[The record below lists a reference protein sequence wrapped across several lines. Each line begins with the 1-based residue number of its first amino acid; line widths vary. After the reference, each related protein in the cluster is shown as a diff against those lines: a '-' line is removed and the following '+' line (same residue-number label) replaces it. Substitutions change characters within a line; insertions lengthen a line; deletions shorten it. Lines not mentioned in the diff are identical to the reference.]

1 MLLLS
6 LAPMQGAMAETRALI
21 MTIGDYRGGPTPL
34 TGVKNDVKSARSI
47 AMRMG
52 VPEANISMARDQQLT
67 LDGMRKVLDNF
78 DATIYPNDQVF
89 IYFSG
94 HGGRALIRD
103 PEERC
108 AEALVTAEGNALFDN
123 ELEARLKKI
132 SQKASRVIFFLD
144 ACHAGGVTTRSL
156 GKSDLTAKYYAKGG
170 ADACEKPVNVLTR
183 GITLAAKTPGSGAMN
198 YAYIAAARDNE
209 VAFDNPERGGVATQ
223 NWVECM
229 NGAARDL
236 DGSGGITAE
245 EIRTCAQEKINAH
258 FKGRTDALASNIAI
272 TGNRQMVLTFPT
284 KDAAPPPVAPPVQ
297 VSPVPAP
304 AAQAAPTPPS
314 AQTVTAPRPPVA
326 ESRPTPS
333 PQATP
338 ARPPVVQVA
347 PMPPPAAVPPPIA
360 QLTPARPTPPTT
372 APAAPARPP
381 VAQPAPTTAPHATP
395 VPLASTPLVAASV
408 NATATLRD
416 IYSGRDDRRVV
427 TLAPAKS
434 VLRIGR
440 DAFDFNL
447 TSSHDGNVY
456 LLQIGSDGS
465 TFNILFPNS
474 EDRNNTIRAGETL
487 RLPRDGWR
495 LVSQGPPGKNQL
507 LVIVADSLRDFT
519 RAGFKS
525 AGIFSEVSATSVS
538 TKDIQLVSTTAPG
551 ANTLECAGTRTL
563 ALQRVCSSAYGA
575 AMVTVEEAN

>member
-6 LAPMQGAMAETRALI
+6 LSAMSGATAETRALI

-67 LDGMRKVLDNF
+67 LDGMRKVFDDF

-132 SQKASRVIFFLD
+132 SEKASRVIFFLD
-144 ACHAGGVTTRSL
+144 ACHAGGVTTRGL
-156 GKSDLTAKYYAKGG
+156 GKSDLAPKFYAKGG
-170 ADACEKPVNVLTR
+170 ADACDKPVNVLTR
-183 GITLAAKTPGSGAMN
+183 GITLAAKSPGSGAMN
-198 YAYIAAARDNE
+198 YAYIAAAKDNE

-245 EIRTCAQEKINAH
+245 EIRACAQEKINAH
-258 FKGRTDALASNIAI
+258 FKGRKDALPSNIAI
-272 TGNRQMVLTFPT
+272 TGNRNMVLTFASKATPT
-284 KDAAPPPVAPPVQ
+284 SPVAPPTPPSSAPPSTAQ
-297 VSPVPAP
+297 ASPTPPSTAQAPPTRPP
-304 AAQAAPTPPS
+304 AAQATSTPP
-314 AQTVTAPRPPVA
+314 ATAPALPG
-326 ESRPTPS
+326 
-333 PQATP
+333 
-338 ARPPVVQVA
+338 
-347 PMPPPAAVPPPIA
+347 
-360 QLTPARPTPPTT
+360 ARPTGPK
-372 APAAPARPP
+372 PP
-381 VAQPAPTTAPHATP
+381 VP
-395 VPLASTPLVAASV
+395 ASV
-408 NATATLRD
+408 NAIATLRD
-416 IYSGRDDRRVV
+416 IYNGRDDRRVV
-427 TLAPAKS
+427 TLTPTKS
-434 VLRIGR
+434 TLRIGK
-440 DAFDFNL
+440 DAFDFSL

-456 LLQIGSDGS
+456 LLQVGSDGS
-465 TFNILFPNS
+465 TFNILFPNT
-474 EDRNNTIRAGETL
+474 EDRNNAIRAGETL
-487 RLPRDGWR
+487 RLPRDSWR
-495 LVSQGPPGKNQL
+495 LVSQGPAGKNQL
-507 LVIVADSLRDFT
+507 LVIVADSPRDFT
-519 RAGFKS
+519 RAGFKP
-525 AGIFSEVSATSVS
+525 AGIFSELSANPVSS
-538 TKDIQLVSTTAPG
+538 KDIQLVSITAPG
-551 ANTLECAGTRTL
+551 ANTLECTGSRTL

-575 AMVTVEEAN
+575 AMVAVEEAN